1 MADGFPAQPEE
12 LTAGWLTGALRASG
26 HLAAERAVADLAVT
40 PVGMGILGQVFRI
53 HAAYEG
59 GAPGAEPP
67 TIVAKFAH
75 PLEANRAIAM
85 NTRMYEREVRFFN
98 EIAGQ
103 VAVPK
108 PACYHASVDTV
119 TGENVVLL
127 EDLGAYRAGDQVDG
141 VTVDEARAIIDA
153 VAPLHAAYWGRGDDP
168 ALADAM
174 RIDSSYIEPFLPGL
188 LGTWERAVAE
198 FPHRIAP
205 EVLPHVPRYVQA
217 VGDLMRRMGTFP
229 QTLVHGD
236 VRLDNV
242 MFGDGAGGR
251 HPVMLIDWQA
261 VMVSNPLHDLGYL
274 LSQSL
279 DVELRR
285 AHERELVEHYHAQ
298 LVAHGVTGF
307 DLAACWAAY
316 DTAVLTLLSYPLIIA
331 GVSVPDD
338 PRSVAL
344 AEAVLQ
350 RASTTVADRGLLA
363 LLDTL

>member
-12 LTAGWLTGALRASG
+12 LAPAWLTGALRGSG
-26 HLAAERAVADLAVT
+26 RLAPDRAVSSVAVT
-40 PVGMGILGQVFRI
+40 PVGMGILGQVVRI
-53 HAAYEG
+53 HAAYDG
-59 GAPGAEPP
+59 GSPGAEPP

-98 EIAGQ
+98 EIADR

-108 PACYHASVDTV
+108 PACYHAAVDTV

-153 VAPLHAAYWGRGDDP
+153 VAPLHAAFWGRGDDA

-188 LGTWERAVAE
+188 MGTWERAVAE

-217 VGDLMRRMGTFP
+217 VGDLMRHMGTFP

-242 MFGDGAGGR
+242 MFGDGGEGR

-261 VMVSNPLHDLGYL
+261 VMVSNPLQDLGYL

-279 DVELRR
+279 PVEARR
-285 AHERELVEHYHAQ
+285 AHERELVEHYHTR
-298 LVAHGVTGF
+298 LVEHGVTGF
-307 DLAACWAAY
+307 DLAACWDAY
-316 DTAVLTLLSYPLIIA
+316 DVAVLTFFCYPLIIA

-344 AEAVLQ
+344 ADAVLE
-350 RASTTVADRGLLA
+350 RSSAAVADRGLLA
-363 LLDTL
+363 ILDRL